1 MAAIIGILAQI
12 IALLPQLIAAGVE
25 VAGLVAR
32 VQAAVASGATDPT
45 DAQWTALQQEI
56 DTLTAQLN
64 TDPVPPAA

>member
-1 MAAIIGILAQI
+1 MAAIVAILAQI
-12 IALLPQLIAAGVE
+12 IALLPSLIAAGVE

>member
-1 MAAIIGILAQI
+1 MAAIVAILAQI

-25 VAGLVAR
+25 VAGIVAR
-32 VQAAVASGATDPT
+32 VQAAVASGASDPT

-64 TDPVPPAA
+64 TDPTPVA